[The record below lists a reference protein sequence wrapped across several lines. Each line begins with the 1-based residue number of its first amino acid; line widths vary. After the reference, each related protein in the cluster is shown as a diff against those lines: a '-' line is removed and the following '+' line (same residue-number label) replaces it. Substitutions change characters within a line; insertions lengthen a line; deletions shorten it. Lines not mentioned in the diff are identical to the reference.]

1 MNNLITYWR
10 NSDGSLALSREIQLD
25 KENLISFYSHDKDS
39 IIITQ
44 QSNEDVVKKTL
55 HPSYVVTSEFS
66 VEGKTL
72 QTQKTEVDEQGRLII
87 NEKINDDEIQT
98 IYSVDGVLL
107 EKHIISSTDEMQ
119 NFFYE
124 YDEKGTLIHSTEI
137 ITLQKVERIERYYT
151 NGELKSK
158 TEFIDEMP
166 IKSTRYNQDGTS
178 IVTLF
183 EENRPYADVTYALDG
198 KRVLSIE
205 YRKEQ

>member
-1 MNNLITYWR
+1 M
-10 NSDGSLALSREIQLD
+10 
-25 KENLISFYSHDKDS
+25 
-39 IIITQ
+39 
-44 QSNEDVVKKTL
+44 
-55 HPSYVVTSEFS
+55 
-66 VEGKTL
+66 
-72 QTQKTEVDEQGRLII
+72 
-87 NEKINDDEIQT
+87 
-98 IYSVDGVLL
+98 LL